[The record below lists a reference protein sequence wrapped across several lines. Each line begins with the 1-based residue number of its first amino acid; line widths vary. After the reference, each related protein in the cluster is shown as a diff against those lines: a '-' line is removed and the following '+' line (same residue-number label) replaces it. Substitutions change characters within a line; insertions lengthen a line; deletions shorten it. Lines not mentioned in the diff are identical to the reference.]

1 MNEQNNMK
9 GLLSSTTLKIIATV
23 FMVFDNV
30 YLSMPAIG
38 SIWHLI
44 TRFVAPLFAY
54 LMVDGFF
61 HTRSRK
67 KYCGRL
73 WIAAVLMQIGNMVSH
88 AIMGK
93 EGINDNIFLTLA
105 FGFTILCAFEHA
117 KTVVGIKKIFF
128 NLTGTALFFCGLA
141 LSIMP
146 IALPFGSSLMLE
158 GGLQL
163 LTFILIVYFF
173 RNHRAL
179 QVLGTAILTAL
190 LFFLYGGVTGL
201 ITPGFDMFCVNA
213 DWLIG
218 LVIPFMLLYNGEK
231 GSSRIFGK
239 QFFYIF
245 YPLHLWIISIIAY
258 CFG

>member
-1 MNEQNNMK
+1 MNTQNNTK
-9 GLLSSTTLKIIATV
+9 GLLSNTTLKIIATI

-30 YLSMPAIG
+30 SLSIPAIG

-61 HTRSRK
+61 NTKSRK

-73 WIAAVLMQIGNMVSH
+73 WISAVLMQIGNVISH
-88 AIMGK
+88 ALIGR

-117 KTVVGIKKIFF
+117 KNTTGKGKLFYNAAGI
-128 NLTGTALFFCGLA
+128 GLFLIGLA

-146 IALPFGSSLMLE
+146 IALPFGSSIMLE

-173 RNHRAL
+173 RNNRTL
-179 QVLGTAILTAL
+179 QVLGTALLTAL
-190 LFFLYGGVTGL
+190 LFFL
-201 ITPGFDMFCVNA
+201 
-213 DWLIG
+213 
-218 LVIPFMLLYNGEK
+218 
-231 GSSRIFGK
+231 IF
-239 QFFYIF
+239 
-245 YPLHLWIISIIAY
+245 
-258 CFG
+258 